1 MQNTTTRTQ
10 RAGFATVERDG
21 RTIGHV
27 TLDDLIGSP
36 NFGTWETR
44 PVHDSMTVGKSFP
57 RFATRREA
65 VEHVAN
71 NY

>member
-1 MQNTTTRTQ
+1 MQNITTRTQ

-21 RTIGHV
+21 KTIGHV
-27 TLDDLIGSP
+27 TRGQRLPSP
-36 NFGTWETR
+36 NEGRWEAR
-44 PVHDSMTVGKSFP
+44 PAHDALTVGKSFP

-65 VEHVAN
+65 VNWIAT